1 MMMVAWLHVF
11 IKFWE
16 WHTKKHEF
24 YTLWVIF
31 ILKFKNKLLN
41 SLSIN
46 IVKNNAWAP
55 PWTNYLLKVISSS
68 NHLCASESNGNQQTG
83 PAVMIPGSGVCQL

>member
-1 MMMVAWLHVF
+1 MMMIAWLHVF

-16 WHTKKHEF
+16 FHTKKHEF

-46 IVKNNAWAP
+46 IFKNNAWAP
-55 PWTNYLLKVISSS
+55 PWTNYLKVISSS
-68 NHLCASESNGNQQTG
+68 NHLCACESNGNQQTG
-83 PAVMIPGSGVCQL
+83 PAIMIPGSGVCQL